1 MCKKPGF
8 QKQDGM
14 MLISVLKQLEVIFLD
29 GVADHCAKEHISWD
43 PVPAIPQFGELA

>member
-1 MCKKPGF
+1 
-8 QKQDGM
+8 M